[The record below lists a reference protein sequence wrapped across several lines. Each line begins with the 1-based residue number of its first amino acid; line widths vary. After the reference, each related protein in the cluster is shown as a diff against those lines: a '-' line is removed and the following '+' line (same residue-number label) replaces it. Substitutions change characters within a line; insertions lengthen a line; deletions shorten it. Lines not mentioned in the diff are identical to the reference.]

1 MVTIDQQLKDQ
12 IASLPDKTLLHILE
26 GQSDSYTPE
35 AIAFASEEIAKRG
48 GIEVLKQEV
57 ERSESKKSG
66 SDVQAEHPSNE
77 SPESDEILVRLKKL
91 YPLLVLVAYGL
102 FMYVINASFW
112 FYWLCLFAFLGAL
125 FAVLF
130 VSREITLEEEGKEVS
145 GGVTHESDSLPSKD
159 EQQPS

>member
-1 MVTIDQQLKDQ
+1 M
-12 IASLPDKTLLHILE
+12 E
-26 GQSDSYTPE
+26 GQSESYTPE
-35 AIAFASEEIAKRG
+35 AIAFASGEITKRG
-48 GIEVLKQEV
+48 GIEALKQEV

-66 SDVQAEHPSNE
+66 SQDQEEHPSNQ
-77 SPESDEILVRLKKL
+77 SPESDEILVRLKRL

-130 VSREITLEEEGKEVS
+130 IGREITLEEEGKENAGSVA
-145 GGVTHESDSLPSKD
+145 GESDSPSSLSPSTD
-159 EQQPS
+159 EQRP

>member
-12 IASLPDKTLLHILE
+12 IASLPDRILLHILE

-35 AIAFASEEIAKRG
+35 AIASASEEIAKRG
-48 GIEVLKQEV
+48 GIEVLKQEL

-77 SPESDEILVRLKKL
+77 SPESDEILVRLKKM

-145 GGVTHESDSLPSKD
+145 GVVTHESESLPSKD
-159 EQQPS
+159 EQQP